1 MGKCGPFRR
10 NEMLGRAILQCVQQ
24 RTLRR
29 VRPPNTHLVR
39 AVSLSV
45 VAVASAGL
53 TLWMLIDDSRI
64 DVGSAVGIV
73 LSLAALVVAMLDF
86 FRGADTSPLD
96 AAALADDLALQLR
109 AQWLDE
115 AGARRL
121 RDERVLPLTWTAT
134 RRRVTDPR
142 WNRPEGSRVVRLHL
156 DGRLD
161 GRFEEVVGRLA
172 EGYARV
178 PHQRL
183 VVVGEPGSG
192 KTVLSMLLTSG
203 LLAARE
209 EGGPVPV
216 LLPVASWDPVQEPL
230 NDWVVRTMAQP
241 YYNGREDIPRILL
254 EQGLV
259 IPVLDGLDEIPETA
273 RRGAIR
279 EINKTGT
286 DRPLIV
292 TCRAV
297 EYEELVLNGAP
308 ALRQA
313 AVVEV
318 LPVRPGDV
326 VTYLRGVEWPD
337 GVDWEP
343 VLAHL
348 RTEPDS
354 PLTTALSTP
363 LLVTSA
369 RLVYQR
375 GGNPGELLDTTR
387 FGSTYA
393 VEDHLLK
400 GMVDAAYA
408 PDPRLPEGAE
418 TGERWTAEQAGRWLT
433 YLARHLHGLRER
445 DLAWWLLSGRLLSK
459 WAGPLT
465 GLPLGVLLMAATM
478 MFADLT
484 GRSVALSD
492 GFLIAFLYTLVH
504 TAAWHASAFRTPSRL
519 SWAVEGSGRRLFRG
533 FRTGVA
539 TAALIVLPFMI
550 PTTVEGTD
558 FSKSGWTAEEMQA
571 VLEGAGTSV
580 ALLVLAGLTFA
591 VHGWL
596 DAPPSSAAQ
605 ASPQRLLAQDRWSA
619 VVSAGAAG
627 VLVILL
633 GTAAVWAG
641 ELAGRLMFLALT
653 GAGRADPALL
663 VREGLLSV
671 DFLDWVTGT
680 GLLFGACLTVILL
693 MSQAWPRFVLVRAW
707 LALRG
712 KLPWRLMAFLAD
724 ARRREILRQV
734 GGVYQFRHI
743 RLQETLAGVP
753 QYPDEASAARARV
766 KRRAIL
772 AVGVGAATLGVVGG
786 ARRFQDGSSTKLA
799 LPGSPEVRAVRFRPP
814 SETGA
819 TSVAYMLEDGTVGQ
833 WNGRA
838 SDRKPSTL
846 LGPQRRV
853 GLQTEESQSGGLLFL
868 PGGAT
873 LVVPTAKGSTA
884 LGLNDGTNT
893 FLPGNDMED
902 GGDMSTDF
910 LACDANGHYLACSQ
924 VGGGV
929 NIREM
934 TSGKNG
940 SPPSFK
946 PPFAAG
952 RLDNFP
958 LGGLGLAFLKDGSLA
973 MLVDGAVGR
982 YRGPGFDKFEK
993 LLPLPGDKDRTAF
1006 AVGGG
1011 GRLLAVGGSDGV
1023 EVWQWKGDGFDSSPW
1038 PLKGSTQTQSLAF
1051 DPSGFLLAVSG
1062 DESGDVKLHA
1072 TEPAR
1077 RDRRAARLRGHMT
1090 TVACLDFSHDGN
1102 WLVTGDTEGT
1112 IRIWDVKRYSV

>member
-1 MGKCGPFRR
+1 
-10 NEMLGRAILQCVQQ
+10 
-24 RTLRR
+24 
-29 VRPPNTHLVR
+29 
-39 AVSLSV
+39 
-45 VAVASAGL
+45 
-53 TLWMLIDDSRI
+53 MLIDDSGI

-86 FRGADTSPLD
+86 FRGTDTSPLD

-134 RRRVTDPR
+134 RRRVTDSR
-142 WNRPEGSRVVRLHL
+142 WNRPDGSRVARLHL

-172 EGYARV
+172 DGYARV
-178 PHQRL
+178 PHRRL

-192 KTVLSMLLTSG
+192 KTVLAMLLTSG

-209 EGGPVPV
+209 GGGPVPV

-318 LPVRPGDV
+318 LPVRPVDV

-337 GVDWEP
+337 GVDWAP

-400 GMVDAAYA
+400 GMVEAAYA

-418 TGERWTAEQAGRWLT
+418 TGEWWTAEQAGRWLT

-478 MFADLT
+478 MFARLT
-484 GRSVALSD
+484 DRDVALSD
-492 GFLIAFLYTLVH
+492 GFGIAFLYTLVH

-519 SWAVEGSGRRLFRG
+519 SWSVEGSGRRLFRG
-533 FRTGVA
+533 FWTGVA
-539 TAALIVLPFMI
+539 TAALVVLPLMI
-550 PTTVEGTD
+550 PVTVEGTD

-627 VLVILL
+627 VLVVLL

-663 VREGLLSV
+663 VREDLLSV
-671 DFLDWVTGT
+671 DFLDGVTGM
-680 GLLFGACLTVILL
+680 GLLFGACLTLILL
-693 MSQAWPRFVLVRAW
+693 TSQAWPRFVLVRAW

-786 ARRFQDGSSTKLA
+786 ARRFQDSSSAKLA
-799 LPGSPEVRAVRFRPP
+799 LPDSPRVQAVRFRPP
-814 SETGA
+814 HETEA
-819 TSVAYMLEDGTVGQ
+819 ASRKAPSVAYLLEDG
-833 WNGRA
+833 
-838 SDRKPSTL
+838 
-846 LGPQRRV
+846 RV
-853 GLQTEESQSGGLLFL
+853 GLWSGLAEDRIPSPVTAPQEMEFKPGELLFL

-873 LVVPTAKGSTA
+873 LIVPIAKGSAAIDLESETGVS
-884 LGLNDGTNT
+884 LLKNDQECDQECDQEYGMMDV
-893 FLPGNDMED
+893 GN
-902 GGDMSTDF
+902 MSMTKHS
-910 LACDANGHYLACSQ
+910 LAYDAKRNRLACSQ
-924 VGGGV
+924 GGGGV
-929 NIREM
+929 AIWEVK
-934 TSGKNG
+934 SGERG
-940 SPPSFK
+940 SPPSFI
-946 PPFAAG
+946 
-952 RLDNFP
+952 P
-958 LGGLGLAFLKDGSLA
+958 LRPAEEQDDYLPGALGLAFFEDGRLA
-973 MLVDGAVGR
+973 MLVGDGVGW
-982 YRGPGFDKFEK
+982 YQKPKFNK
-993 LLPLPGDKDRTAF
+993 FKSWPTLDRENDHTTF
-1006 AVGGG
+1006 AVGDG
-1011 GRLLAVGGSDGV
+1011 GRLLAVGGLYEAKVWRRSRDGFNRSP
-1023 EVWQWKGDGFDSSPW
+1023 WSLKGDIDV
-1038 PLKGSTQTQSLAF
+1038 LAF
-1051 DPSGFLLAVSG
+1051 DPSGSLLAVSM
-1062 DESGDVKLHA
+1062 DNSGDVQLHA

-1077 RDRRAARLRGHMT
+1077 RNRPPAILRGHMA
-1090 TVACLDFSHDGN
+1090 TVVCLDFSHDGK

-1112 IRIWDVKRYSV
+1112 IRIWDVKRYPA

>member
-1 MGKCGPFRR
+1 MSRT
-10 NEMLGRAILQCVQQ
+10 AILKCVLQ
-24 RTLRR
+24 RNRRR
-29 VRPPNTHLVR
+29 VRPPNTQLVR

-53 TLWMLIDDSRI
+53 TLWMLIDDSDI
-64 DVGSAVGIV
+64 DVGSAAGIV

-86 FRGADTSPLD
+86 FRGADTSPQD
-96 AAALADDLALQLR
+96 AAALADNLAVQLR

-172 EGYARV
+172 DGYARV
-178 PHQRL
+178 PHRRL

-216 LLPVASWDPVQEPL
+216 LLSVASWDPVQEPL

-241 YYNGREDIPRILL
+241 YYNGREDIPRLLL

-292 TCRAV
+292 TCRVV

-318 LPVRPGDV
+318 LPVRPVDV

-337 GVDWEP
+337 GVDWAP

-348 RTEPDS
+348 RAEPDS

-478 MFADLT
+478 MVAGLT
-484 GRSVALSD
+484 DRDVALGD
-492 GFLIAFLYTLVH
+492 GFGIAFLYTLVH

-519 SWAVEGSGRRLFRG
+519 SWSVEGSGRRLFRG

-539 TAALIVLPFMI
+539 TGALIVLPFMI
-550 PTTVEGTD
+550 PMTLEEAD
-558 FSKSGWTAEEMQA
+558 FSRSGWTAEEIQA

-619 VVSAGAAG
+619 VVSAGTAG
-627 VLVILL
+627 VLVVLL
-633 GTAAVWAG
+633 VTAAVWAG
-641 ELAGRLMFLALT
+641 KLAGHLLFLALT

-663 VREGLLSV
+663 VQEDLRSKDFLEGATGEGLL
-671 DFLDWVTGT
+671 L
-680 GLLFGACLTVILL
+680 GACLTLILL

-786 ARRFQDGSSTKLA
+786 ARRFQDGSSVGLT
-799 LPGSPEVRAVRFRPP
+799 LPGSPRVQTVRFRPAP
-814 SETGA
+814 ETGA
-819 TSVAYMLEDGTVGQ
+819 ASRNAPSVAYMLEDGTVGL
-833 WNGRA
+833 WNGR
-838 SDRKPSTL
+838 DE
-846 LGPQRRV
+846 G
-853 GLQTEESQSGGLLFL
+853 QTPPLFDPPRGTEFQPGDLLFL
-868 PGGAT
+868 RGGAT
-873 LVVPTAKGSTA
+873 LVVPTVGGVAAIDLRDETGAGVSLPTYDQEYDQEYGMEYGMELDDTSTYSLAYDAKR
-884 LGLNDGTNT
+884 NH
-893 FLPGNDMED
+893 
-902 GGDMSTDF
+902 
-910 LACDANGHYLACSQ
+910 LACGQ
-924 VGGGV
+924 MGGGV
-929 NIREM
+929 AIWKVK
-934 TSGKNG
+934 SGGNG
-940 SPPSFK
+940 SPPSFTSL
-946 PPFAAG
+946 PPAG
-952 RLDNFP
+952 EQDDYLPGTF
-958 LGGLGLAFLKDGSLA
+958 GLAFLDDGGLA
-973 MLVDGAVGR
+973 VFVGDGVGR
-982 YRGPGFDKFEK
+982 YQEPNFNKFKSWSALGREE
-993 LLPLPGDKDRTAF
+993 DQVHNVF
-1006 AVGGG
+1006 AVGDG
-1011 GRLLAVGGSDGV
+1011 GRLLAVGGSDGAKM
-1023 EVWQWKGDGFDSSPW
+1023 WKRSGAGFRRLSWFLKGDI
-1038 PLKGSTQTQSLAF
+1038 QALAF
-1051 DPSGFLLAVSG
+1051 DPSGSLLAVSR
-1062 DESGDVKLHA
+1062 DSGDVQLHA
-1072 TEPAR
+1072 TEPAQW
-1077 RDRRAARLRGHMT
+1077 DRRAAMLRGHMA
-1090 TVACLDFSHDGN
+1090 TVACLDFSHDGK

-1112 IRIWDVKRYSV
+1112 IRIWDVKRYPV